1 MDIIKNKLTIVNN
14 ELAVFVFLCFTPY
27 AAEYKILHS
36 FYLINN
42 KTDLRKSILI
52 HVFSLSTSFCMNDL
66 LPLTCILQIYALEII
81 TFSNE
86 HVYVHIFTL
95 MPVPS

>member
-1 MDIIKNKLTIVNN
+1 MNN

-66 LPLTCILQIYALEII
+66 LPLTYILKIYAQII

-95 MPVPS
+95 MPVLP